1 MSLNLAMTLLGFG
14 FCPNQHYHSFNKN
27 LLSTFYVLFVI
38 AVQLLSHVW
47 LFVTPWTIQHA
58 RLPCPS
64 LSPWVCSNSCQLSQ
78 WCYPSVS
85 NSASLFSSC
94 PQSFPLSGSFP
105 VSRLF
110 ASGGQSIGVAA
121 SACPSNEY
129 SRLISFRINIFDL
142 HAIQGTLKSLIHH
155 HNLIT
160 HWFLEPQEN
169 KICHCFHFSP
179 SVCHE
184 VMGPNVMILVFWMLS
199 FKPAFSLSSFT
210 LIKRLFSS
218 SSLSAIRVLSS
229 AYLRLLVFLP
239 VILIPGS
246 HPVSHPSWYFPWC
259 TVYVCVKYQEQIIK
273 WSS

>member
-1 MSLNLAMTLLGFG
+1 MNYT
-14 FCPNQHYHSFNKN
+14 
-27 LLSTFYVLFVI
+27 
-38 AVQLLSHVW
+38 
-47 LFVTPWTIQHA
+47 A
-58 RLPCPS
+58 RQAS
-64 LSPWVCSNSCQLSQ
+64 LSLTISLSLLKLM
-78 WCYPSVS
+78 SVES
-85 NSASLFSSC
+85 VMLSKCLNSASLFSSC

-199 FKPAFSLSSFT
+199 F
-210 LIKRLFSS
+210 
-218 SSLSAIRVLSS
+218 
-229 AYLRLLVFLP
+229 
-239 VILIPGS
+239 
-246 HPVSHPSWYFPWC
+246 
-259 TVYVCVKYQEQIIK
+259 
-273 WSS
+273 